1 MEIAP
6 ITVGILGF
14 VFLFAFILLR
24 VPIAFAFG
32 LIGVSGLIYL
42 KGLKPA
48 VSVLTTNIWSE
59 ATSYTLMAVPLFI
72 LMGMFAYHSGIGP
85 DLYQTALRWVGRVPG
100 GLAVA
105 TTWGCAGFAACT
117 GSSTAGVLTFG
128 PIAFKPMLENKYSRS
143 LSLGTICAGATMGQV
158 IPPSLG
164 FIIYGGLTDESV
176 GKLFM
181 AGIGPGLL
189 EGILYSLVII
199 TFVELGIWTGPPG
212 PKFTW
217 KDRFTSLKGVWGML
231 TLFLLVMGGIY
242 GGIFTPTEAAALG
255 AIGSLVILIGRR
267 GFSWTYIK
275 SAFGESLR
283 TSCIVFTLIIGA
295 MIFARFVA
303 ISGLS
308 PWLCAQILVLPVS
321 PTMIVVMLLFVYL
334 LVGCLMPG
342 IAFLTLTVP
351 LLYPAFVTTLGL
363 DGIWFGVLA
372 VVSLEVAQITPP
384 IGMNLF
390 AIKGLL
396 KEECPEGDL
405 FKGVLPFVL
414 ADVVRV
420 ALLVAFPA
428 ISLWLP
434 SKMIKR

>member
-14 VFLFAFILLR
+14 VLLFILILLR

-32 LIGVSGLIYL
+32 AIGFSGLIYL
-42 KGLKPA
+42 RGLKPA
-48 VSVLTTNIWSE
+48 VSVLTTNIWTE

-72 LMGMFAYHSGIGP
+72 LMGMFAYQSGIGP

-105 TTWGCAGFAACT
+105 TTWGCAAFAACT

-143 LSLGTICAGATMGQV
+143 LSLGTICCGATMGQV

-181 AGIGPGLL
+181 AGIVPGLL
-189 EGILYSLVII
+189 EAVLYSIVII
-199 TFVELGIWTGPPG
+199 AFTALGIWSGPPG
-212 PKFTW
+212 PKFNW
-217 KDRFTSLKGVWGML
+217 KEKFASLKDVWGML

-255 AIGSLVILIGRR
+255 AFGSLVILVSRR

-275 SAFGESLR
+275 NAFSESLR
-283 TSCIVFTLIIGA
+283 TSCMVLTIIIGA
-295 MIFARFVA
+295 IIFARFVA
-303 ISGLS
+303 NTGLS
-308 PWLCAQILVLPVS
+308 DGLANGILALPVS
-321 PTMIVVMLLFVYL
+321 PTTIVVLLLFVYF

-342 IAFLTLTVP
+342 VAFLTLTVP
-351 LLYPAFVTTLGL
+351 LLYPAFVTSLGL
-363 DGIWFGVLA
+363 NGLWFGVLA

-396 KEECPEGDL
+396 KDECPEGEL
-405 FKGVLPFVL
+405 YRGVLPFVL
-414 ADVVRV
+414 ADLVRI

-428 ISLWLP
+428 LSLWLP
-434 SKMIKR
+434 SQMVTR